1 MGMTAIRKCGLLCA
15 QGWMGLR
22 AGLHIGLRMGL
33 HFSKRMVLRMA
44 LLAAALLAGPAQAG
58 TLTRAQLDAMFAPL
72 LTVGEINANLPVWPV
87 FRRGG
92 DTPVLHAYAFETSD
106 IEPVS
111 GYGGKPINLLVVMD
125 PQGAFL
131 QVRLLSHTEPIF
143 RSEKGTAT
151 LAEFASQYSGLSM
164 NHHIQI
170 LSPKAQTVH
179 TESTATLHGVV
190 AGTVTA
196 MAINKSIMESA
207 AQVAQARLDDPRA
220 RDPAV
225 ATSGPDDRYQ
235 RTGWN
240 ALASARLVEP
250 FAISQRDVE
259 IRFGGTPGAGRD
271 AEGML
276 RPDSAAIDL
285 WVAVAS
291 LPQAGRNLLDAAGWA
306 EVRALREQG
315 TAVLLVLDGGRYPL
329 QPAPAAGTST
339 AGRPPPRSSALA
351 LRQGGRA
358 YTLRELPYR
367 HGLRLSGKHSG
378 VTAASRP
385 HLFAVLPAGH
395 ATAFNITQPMS
406 LELRVMRNLGSA
418 DRSGGGPGATAV
430 IEFSRSFEVPDA
442 DSYRPVP
449 ETPGWW
455 LPWQQ
460 RRAELAVL
468 AAGLLVLSIALARQR
483 WLVAVPRRL
492 ALFRTG
498 YLLFTLLTIGWWA
511 QGQLTIV
518 SATALIEALR
528 AGRSADF
535 LLADPIAVLLWAYT
549 GVTLLVWGRGT
560 FCGWLCPF
568 GALQE
573 LLARLGAAFGFRP
586 RLLHRRLDAAL
597 KSLKYGV
604 LALLLGSAA
613 VASPWTD
620 PLLEIEPFKTSISM
634 MFQREWPYVVWA
646 LACLA
651 LGGFVYRG
659 YCRYLCP
666 LGAGLA
672 VLGRLRLLNWIP
684 RRAEC
689 GTPCQTCRHSCLYQ
703 AIAPAGKVDYVEC
716 FQCLDCVELHDN
728 TARCLPL
735 VRQRKYPV
743 IEIQSARQ
751 TVAPTP

>member
-1 MGMTAIRKCGLLCA
+1 MGMTVMHQRGCPHTAGCT
-15 QGWMGLR
+15 GLR
-22 AGLHIGLRMGL
+22 TGLRT
-33 HFSKRMVLRMA
+33 VLWRVLSTA
-44 LLAAALLAGPAQAG
+44 LLMATLTAALLAGPAQAG

-72 LTVGEINANLPVWPV
+72 MTVGEINANLPVWPV

-92 DTPVLHAYAFETSD
+92 DAPVLQAYAFETSD

-179 TESTATLHGVV
+179 NESTATLHGVV

-207 AQVAQARLDDPRA
+207 VQVAQARLDDPRA
-220 RDPAV
+220 RGGSAPP
-225 ATSGPDDRYQ
+225 SGPNDRYQ

-250 FAISQRDVE
+250 FAISQRDIE

-276 RPDSAAIDL
+276 RPDRAAIDL

-315 TAVLLVLDGGRYPL
+315 TAVLLVLDGSRYPL
-329 QPAPAAGTST
+329 QPAPGADLGT

-351 LRQGGRA
+351 LRQDGRA

-367 HGLRLSGKHSG
+367 HGLRLSGQHSG

-395 ATAFNITQPMS
+395 ATPFNITQPMR
-406 LELRVMRNLGSA
+406 LELRVL
-418 DRSGGGPGATAV
+418 RSVAGAAGEPGAMAA

-460 RRAELAVL
+460 RRVELAVL
-468 AAGLLVLSIALARQR
+468 VAGLLVLSIALARQR
-483 WLVAVPRRL
+483 WLAATPRRL

-498 YLLFTLLTIGWWA
+498 YLLFTLLAIGWWA

-535 LLADPIAVLLWAYT
+535 LLADPIAVVLWGYT

-573 LLARLGAAFGFRP
+573 LQARLGARFGLKT
-586 RLLHRRLDAAL
+586 RLLHRRLDAGL
-597 KSLKYGV
+597 KWIKYGV
-604 LALLLGSAA
+604 LALLLGTAA
-613 VASPWTD
+613 VASPLTD
-620 PLLEIEPFKTSISM
+620 QLVEIEPFKTSISLL
-634 MFQREWPYVVWA
+634 FQREWPYVVWA

-651 LGGFVYRG
+651 LSGFVYRG
-659 YCRYLCP
+659 FCRYLCP

-672 VLGRLRLLNWIP
+672 LLGRVRLLDWIP

-689 GTPCQTCRHSCLYQ
+689 GTPCQTCRHRCDYQ
-703 AIAPAGKVDYVEC
+703 AITPAGKVDYDEC
-716 FQCLDCVELHDN
+716 FQCLDCVEIHDN

-743 IEIQSARQ
+743 IEIQKAQ
-751 TVAPTP
+751 QAVAPTA